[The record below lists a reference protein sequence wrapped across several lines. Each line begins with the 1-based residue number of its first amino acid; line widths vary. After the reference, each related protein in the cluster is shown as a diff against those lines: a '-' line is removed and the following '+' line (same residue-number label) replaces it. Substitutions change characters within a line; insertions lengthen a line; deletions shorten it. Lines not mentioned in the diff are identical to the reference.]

1 MSAEQT
7 SKMSGSS
14 SAAATVRRAPEKKP
28 EKKGSKPKT
37 LPPYHVLL
45 LDDQDHT
52 HEYVVEMMRAL
63 FGYAVERGYRIAEE
77 VDRRK
82 KAVVFTAHRE
92 LAELKRDQ
100 IHAYG
105 TDMRVATCAGSMTA
119 VVVPAD

>member
-1 MSAEQT
+1 MSSEQT
-7 SKMSGSS
+7 SKTSGG
-14 SAAATVRRAPEKKP
+14 AAAVRPAPEKKP
-28 EKKGSKPKT
+28 EKKGNKPRQ

-52 HEYVVEMMRAL
+52 HEYVVKMLRAL
-63 FGYAVERGYRIAEE
+63 FGSPPERGYRIAEE

-82 KAVVFTAHRE
+82 KAVVFTSHRE

-105 TDMRVATCAGSMTA
+105 TDMRVATCAGSMSA
-119 VVVPAD
+119 V